1 MGCCAS
7 ARQFIIDLNAPKD
20 LPSPS
25 ISGKDKL
32 TAFELRLPFARTTFN
47 DFYKNLT
54 ETHKEN
60 GGKGWVTIKTLE
72 MYFTT

>member
-1 MGCCAS
+1 M
-7 ARQFIIDLNAPKD
+7 
-20 LPSPS
+20 PSVY
-25 ISGKDKL
+25 GKDKL